1 MKKRT
6 AVICMCFLIVCMFVG
21 IVISGFFQRE
31 IDQQLNSAR
40 EIGNEKGGRRNYSE
54 RGLTD
59 IEKEEVIKIALND
72 TEVKEILEDKEYKLG
87 TPFVMT
93 LRTREGVLLAYPTVE
108 ISIPKKSDAKLILY
122 PLVDLEKREV
132 IQINYR
138 YSIPPITTEEMRGEE
153 REEAIKIALGNESV
167 KEKTE
172 GLRYEIVRTYTVK
185 NLMTGKKYADRVKI
199 HLNGTTICY
208 DVSVN
213 LTKKEVT
220 GIEELPS
227 CWTSEEEHE
236 KIRKASRIA
245 RNDPRIREKIK
256 GMEMR
261 KDYEVHLHPKMIGKK
276 FVVDVKIEIKEPEQ
290 TILAVVDPDEEKVL
304 EISEST

>member
-1 MKKRT
+1 
-6 AVICMCFLIVCMFVG
+6 
-21 IVISGFFQRE
+21 
-31 IDQQLNSAR
+31 
-40 EIGNEKGGRRNYSE
+40 
-54 RGLTD
+54 
-59 IEKEEVIKIALND
+59 
-72 TEVKEILEDKEYKLG
+72 
-87 TPFVMT
+87 
-93 LRTREGVLLAYPTVE
+93 
-108 ISIPKKSDAKLILY
+108 
-122 PLVDLEKREV
+122 
-132 IQINYR
+132 
-138 YSIPPITTEEMRGEE
+138 MRGEE

-167 KEKTE
+167 KEKIE

-185 NLMTGKKYADRVKI
+185 NLMTGKKYANRVRI

-213 LTKKEVT
+213 LTKKEVI

-227 CWTSEEEHE
+227 CWTSEEHE

-245 RNDPRIREKIK
+245 RNGPRIREKIK

>member
-1 MKKRT
+1 
-6 AVICMCFLIVCMFVG
+6 MCFLIVCMFVG

-40 EIGNEKGGRRNYSE
+40 EMGNEKGGRQNYSE

-93 LRTREGVLLAYPTVE
+93 LRTREGVLLTYPTVE

-132 IQINYR
+132 IKIIHK

-153 REEAIKIALGNESV
+153 REEAIKIALSNESV
-167 KEKTE
+167 KEKIE
-172 GLRYEIVRTYTVK
+172 GLRYEIVSTYTVK
-185 NLMTGKKYADRVKI
+185 NLMTGKKYDDRVRI

-227 CWTSEEEHE
+227 C
-236 KIRKASRIA
+236 
-245 RNDPRIREKIK
+245 
-256 GMEMR
+256 
-261 KDYEVHLHPKMIGKK
+261 
-276 FVVDVKIEIKEPEQ
+276 
-290 TILAVVDPDEEKVL
+290 
-304 EISEST
+304 